1 MSKEKFVYVTYIATT
16 QQKAWQALVDGEMT
30 RQYWQ
35 HDNVSDWKPG
45 SRWEHQRCNEAHTVD
60 IVGEVIESTPPR
72 RLVMSWAAPAD
83 AADKARHSRVAIDIE
98 AVGES
103 VRLTVIHDELETG
116 SEMLKGISDGW
127 PRVLSSLKSFL
138 ETGRPL
144 VTWASAAK

>member
-16 QQKAWQALVDGEMT
+16 PEKAWQALVDGEMT
-30 RQYWQ
+30 RQYWD

-45 SRWEHQRCNEAHTVD
+45 STWEHRRIDAAGGVD
-60 IVGEVIESTPPR
+60 IVGEVIESDPPR
-72 RLVMSWAAPAD
+72 RLVMSWASPAD

-98 AVGES
+98 PVGDA
-103 VRLTVIHDELETG
+103 VRLCVTHDELEPG
-116 SEMLKGISDGW
+116 SKMVKGISDGW

-144 VTWASAAK
+144 KSWNQA

>member
-16 QQKAWQALVDGEMT
+16 PQKAWQALVDGEMT
-30 RQYWQ
+30 RLYWD

-45 SRWEHQRCNEAHTVD
+45 STWEHRRGNAAGTAD
-60 IVGEVIESTPPR
+60 IVGEVIESAPPR
-72 RLVMSWAAPAD
+72 RLVMTWAAPAD
-83 AADKARHSRVAIDIE
+83 AADKTRHSRVSIDIE
-98 AVGES
+98 PVGES
-103 VRLTVIHDELETG
+103 VRLSVTHDELEAG

-144 VTWASAAK
+144 ITWKPAA

>member
-16 QQKAWQALVDGEMT
+16 PQQAWQALVDGEMT
-30 RQYWQ
+30 RQYWG
-35 HDNVSDWKPG
+35 HENVSDWKPG
-45 SRWEHQRCNEAHTVD
+45 STWEHQRCDEARTAD

-72 RLVMSWAAPAD
+72 RLVMTWAAPAD

-98 AVGES
+98 AVGDK
-103 VRLTVIHDELETG
+103 VRLTVTHDELEAG
-116 SEMLKGISDGW
+116 SKMFNGISDGW

-144 VTWASAAK
+144 ITWGQAA

>member
-1 MSKEKFVYVTYIATT
+1 MSKEKFVYVTYINATPEKT
-16 QQKAWQALVDGEMT
+16 FQALIDGEMT

-45 SRWEHQRCNEAHTVD
+45 SRWEHQRCNDAHTVD

-72 RLVMSWAAPAD
+72 RLVLTWAAPAS

-98 AVGES
+98 PVGAM
-103 VRLTVIHDELETG
+103 VRLTVTHDELETG
-116 SEMLKGISDGW
+116 SDMLKGISNGW
-127 PRVLSSLKSFL
+127 PRVLSSMKTFL

-144 VTWASAAK
+144 VTWTQAE